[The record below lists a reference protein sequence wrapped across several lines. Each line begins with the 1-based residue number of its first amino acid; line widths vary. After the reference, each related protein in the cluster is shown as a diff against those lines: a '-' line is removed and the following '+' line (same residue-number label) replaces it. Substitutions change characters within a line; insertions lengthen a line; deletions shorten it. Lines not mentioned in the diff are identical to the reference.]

1 MSDKTINLQVIK
13 SFEPCE
19 DGLENFI
26 EHHKDF
32 SGTPLEL
39 LELNNVPVT
48 DKFWL
53 LLREEFIP
61 ENDLHELA
69 CKFAESVLHLFEKEY
84 PNDLRLRKAIEA
96 KRKFIKGEISKDELA
111 AAWAAARA
119 AAWDAASAAAWA
131 ARAAAWDAASA
142 ASAARAA
149 TGDAEEQKQLEIVK
163 DYFNE
168 R

>member
-111 AAWAAARA
+111 AARAAAR
-119 AAWDAASAAAWA
+119 
-131 ARAAAWDAASA
+131 AAWDAASA